1 MAGAT
6 AKDIAKKLGIS
17 TASVS
22 VALNGKPGVSAAT
35 RQRILAAAAEL
46 GYYAPKITAADS
58 RQFCFLIYID
68 PEVGIVKAS
77 TYYTFVLQSVERA
90 AKELGCRVLIRYY
103 YANRSFTE
111 QMSDILQD
119 IDGLLVL
126 GTDMTGAQQSE
137 LGGMI
142 VNGSLPFPVVVIDN
156 FILSAYADCVGN
168 DNLYG
173 TKAAVSY
180 LIDQGRRTFAYV
192 RANQRVANFEDR
204 ENGIRLAI
212 AEHLG
217 GDAAPLMVIPV
228 DISPDRTFQDICS
241 WLEQCPA
248 LPEAIIAENDEV
260 AAAAIRALRFRGCA
274 VPEEVAVMGFDDI
287 PICEMVDPAIS
298 TVHTHKEQ
306 LGSEAVSLLY
316 RRIVAGETAQSI
328 RSHGCIKLALSTR
341 IVARGSTAPLERR

>member
-46 GYYAPKITAADS
+46 GYYAPKIMAADS

-68 PEVGIVKAS
+68 PEVGIVQAS

-126 GTDMTGAQQSE
+126 GTDMTSAQQSE
-137 LGGMI
+137 LGAMI
-142 VNGSLPFPVVVIDN
+142 VNGSLPFPAVVIDN

-180 LIDQGRRTFAYV
+180 VIEQSRRTFV
-192 RANQRVANFEDR
+192 
-204 ENGIRLAI
+204 
-212 AEHLG
+212 
-217 GDAAPLMVIPV
+217 
-228 DISPDRTFQDICS
+228 
-241 WLEQCPA
+241 
-248 LPEAIIAENDEV
+248 
-260 AAAAIRALRFRGCA
+260 
-274 VPEEVAVMGFDDI
+274 
-287 PICEMVDPAIS
+287 
-298 TVHTHKEQ
+298 
-306 LGSEAVSLLY
+306 
-316 RRIVAGETAQSI
+316 
-328 RSHGCIKLALSTR
+328 
-341 IVARGSTAPLERR
+341 

>member
-1 MAGAT
+1 MSGAT

-35 RQRILAAAAEL
+35 RQRILAAAAEM
-46 GYYAPKITAADS
+46 GYYTPKAAIVDN

-77 TYYTFVLQSVERA
+77 TYYTFVLQSVEQA
-90 AKELGCRVLIRYY
+90 AKDLGCRVLIRYY
-103 YANRSFTE
+103 YANRTFAE
-111 QMSDILQD
+111 QMNDILQD
-119 IDGLLVL
+119 VDGLLVL

-137 LGGMI
+137 LGQMI
-142 VNGSLPFPVVVIDN
+142 VNGVLPFPVVVIDN
-156 FILSAYADCVGN
+156 FIYSAYADCVGN

-173 TKAAVSY
+173 TKSAVSY
-180 LIDQGRRTFAYV
+180 LIDQGCRTFAYL
-192 RANQRVANFEDR
+192 RAKQRVANFEDR
-204 ENGIRLAI
+204 ENGIRLAM

-217 GDAAPLMVIPV
+217 SDATPLTVVPV
-228 DISPDRTFQDICS
+228 DISPDQTFQDICR
-241 WLEQCPA
+241 WLEQCDTV
-248 LPEAIIAENDEV
+248 PEAIVAENDEV
-260 AAAAIRALRFRGCA
+260 AAAAIRALRFHNIAIPG
-274 VPEEVAVMGFDDI
+274 EVSVIGFDDI
-287 PICEMVDPAIS
+287 PICEMVDPSIS

-316 RRIVAGETAQSI
+316 RRIMAGETAQTI

-341 IVARGSTAPLERR
+341 IVVRDSTRAAEAT